1 MYLKG
6 SKAWDLIS
14 KKFDKAEPFSMIRL
28 GDGENSIIQYP
39 NYCTKS
45 RIQYV
50 MSRALEGRE
59 YQGHEINNI
68 KFRILDAIND
78 SDLLGIY
85 SSKEENVLK
94 RFYID
99 YLEGELELLKN
110 TFCDPNIHFY
120 LQTHGCIEDL
130 LSRCDSVS
138 VISGRDVAG
147 SIERLYPGKLK
158 DYVLIPSERNFR
170 LLGEQASSEHYPYVF
185 EETIKGIKVYPGRH
199 LFLVGAGFLGKIYCS
214 EIKKRGGFALDIGSV
229 LDYWAGVPSREAENP
244 VVDGVLKSGYKSLR
258 KNMAFLEK
266 NSVHVELGDESF
278 SLQKS
283 PSGLVN
289 KFSIGRLEGQGY
301 TLCKEIPDRGL
312 PLPFGGIISW
322 LTFTDISQLK
332 IIDRTRFVHSLD
344 VIKNF
349 ISQSGTNR
357 TALLCLASEKDL
369 TEQDSEFLSE
379 NLNRFDST
387 YFFDFRVYKNILSKQ
402 YSNTLHEVDLKLFTS
417 TDFGLSSGFVLKNHL
432 AEALGFH

>member
-6 SKAWDLIS
+6 SKVWDLIS
-14 KKFDKAEPFSMIRL
+14 RKFDKAEPFSMIRL

-50 MSRALEGRE
+50 MSRALEDRE
-59 YQGHEINNI
+59 YEGYEINNI
-68 KFRILDAIND
+68 KFRLLSAIGN
-78 SDLLGIY
+78 SDLIGIY

-99 YLEGELELLKN
+99 YLDGEVEFLKS

-120 LQTHGCIEDL
+120 LQTNGFIEDL
-130 LSRCDSVS
+130 LSRCDSLS

-158 DYVLIPSERNFR
+158 DYFLIPSERNFR
-170 LLGEQASSEHYPYVF
+170 LLNEKNCGEHYPRVF
-185 EETIKGIKVYPGRH
+185 EEIIKAIKIYPGRH

-214 EIKKRGGFALDIGSV
+214 EIKRLGGFALDIGSV
-229 LDYWAGVPSREAENP
+229 LDYWAGIPSREGGNP
-244 VVDGVLKSGYKSLR
+244 VVDGVVKSDYKSLR
-258 KNMAFLEK
+258 RNMAFSEK

-278 SLQKS
+278 SLQHS
-283 PSGLVN
+283 PSRFVG

-322 LTFTDISQLK
+322 LTFINISQLE
-332 IIDRTRFVHSLD
+332 IINRTKFIHSLD
-344 VIKNF
+344 AIKNL
-349 ISQSGTNR
+349 IGQSGVKG

-369 TEQDSEFLSE
+369 AEQDFEFLSE
-379 NLNRFDST
+379 NLNSFDSV
-387 YFFDFRVYKNILSKQ
+387 YFFDFKVYRNILSKH
-402 YSNTLHEVDLKLFTS
+402 YGNTFHEVDLKLFTS
-417 TDFGLSSGFVLKNHL
+417 TDFGLSSGFVLKSHL
-432 AEALGFH
+432 AEVLGFH